1 MTGVRTVALQDVATI
16 ERDIIEASAI
26 KDGTLYV
33 GLGNIQSGGDLVSVR
48 EVQSGEIA
56 SSKFAFTPRH
66 LLYGKLRPY
75 LAKIAR
81 PQFAGVCSTDILP
94 VLPGADLDRDYLA
107 HFLLRP
113 ESVAWA
119 NSRAIGA
126 NLPRLSPRVL
136 GEIRIPFPPLREQRR
151 IAEVLDRV
159 EALRAKRRAA
169 PAQLDT
175 FTRSLFLDLFGDPA
189 TNPKGF
195 PTKLL
200 ASLVRADDTINYGV
214 VQPGDDLDD
223 GIPLVRVGDLL
234 EGRVSHASL
243 KRIAPSIEAAY
254 KRSRLRGDEILVSCV
269 GSVGIV
275 ATADELLKG
284 FNIARAVARIPLAES
299 IERSFV
305 VAYLKTDW
313 VQRYFVNELRT
324 VSQPTLNIKQL
335 SETRVF
341 LPPIELQRNFA
352 RRVAAVEKLKIA
364 QRASLSELDAL
375 FAALQY
381 RAFRGEL

>member
-1 MTGVRTVALQDVATI
+1 L
-16 ERDIIEASAI
+16 SAFFP
-26 KDGTLYV
+26 GHEEPAVFSNHFL
-33 GLGNIQSGGDLVSVR
+33 R
-48 EVQSGEIA
+48 
-56 SSKFAFTPRH
+56 
-66 LLYGKLRPY
+66 LRPREDKLDGRY
-75 LAKIAR
+75 LAR
-81 PQFAGVCSTDILP
+81 WLVLQFQRGVFQGMCRQWVNQATVGRDSLLALRLP
-94 VLPGADLDRDYLA
+94 L
-107 HFLLRP
+107 
-113 ESVAWA
+113 
-119 NSRAIGA
+119 
-126 NLPRLSPRVL
+126 
-136 GEIRIPFPPLREQRR
+136 PPLLEQGW
-151 IAEVLDRV
+151 IAEVLDRAD
-159 EALRAKRRAA
+159 ALRAKRRATLSR
-169 PAQLDT
+169 LDS
-175 FTRSLFLDLFGDPA
+175 FTQSIFFDMFGDPA

-195 PTKLL
+195 PTKPL

-223 GIPLVRVGDLL
+223 GIPLVRVGDLF

-269 GSVGIV
+269 GSIGIV
-275 ATADELLKG
+275 ATAEESLKG

-335 SETRVF
+335 AETRVF

-352 RRVAAVEKLKIA
+352 HRVAAVEKLKSA
-364 QRASLSELDAL
+364 YHVSLTELNAL
-375 FAALQY
+375 FASLQHL
-381 RAFRGEL
+381 AFRGRL